1 MFVFGSDGSFASSS
15 SSSTTTNNA
24 GTFVDDKERTST
36 DDGVSTEEDN
46 STDIVLLN
54 ELPSETWV
62 DVVKKGKARSASKNE
77 RCVSRDH
84 SLETIQ

>member
-1 MFVFGSDGSFASSS
+1 MMLFFIFIILYVE
-15 SSSTTTNNA
+15 N
-24 GTFVDDKERTST
+24 KKRTGT

-46 STDIVLLN
+46 STDIVLLE

-62 DVVKKGKARSASKNE
+62 DVVKKGKARSASKKE
-77 RCVSRDH
+77 SCVSRDH